1 MLIKIKK
8 TKKQKSK
15 KIKKSTDANKGD
27 IVSQIKGLKELLNA
41 GAITQD
47 EFDKIMNK
55 KSEEMMER
63 MQSRRGD
70 GENVIIRIGG

>member
-1 MLIKIKK
+1 
-8 TKKQKSK
+8 
-15 KIKKSTDANKGD
+15 
-27 IVSQIKGLKELLNA
+27 V
-41 GAITQD
+41 TQD